1 MLSPVPWARALG
13 LPGEGVARVVID
25 VRLGALP
32 VVMVEAQ
39 PGSEAARALAG
50 LVGKLDAGVV
60 VRPMG
65 EEERASVAEILED
78 LQADAESLAMQ
89 GDKGRAEFAQHYA
102 GRLARAMK
110 QDDPPPVPR
119 NGEGDW

>member
-50 LVGKLDAGVV
+50 LVGRLDAATV

-65 EEERASVAEILED
+65 EEERATVAEILED
-78 LQADAESLAMQ
+78 LRSDATALSMG
-89 GDKGRAEFAQHYA
+89 GDKGRAEYAAHYA
-102 GRLARAMK
+102 KRLARAM
-110 QDDPPPVPR
+110 QV
-119 NGEGDW
+119 GGG